1 MIHAEWQKIWSVRSS
16 RIYLA
21 ATLLAGILAGV
32 LFSLTIRVTQGRPL
46 AEFEPMQIVSV
57 NMLGVDVASIFLLL
71 FIAMQI
77 GREFQEKTIQSYL
90 SATPA
95 RVRYFF
101 AKTAV
106 FFLIALVTGVVVAL
120 STQLSGRFFVASVHK
135 QMPPSA
141 ELWQF
146 TAGVIVM
153 PVFYALLTVCAPFS
167 ARNTAGGIAA
177 PVFVLFLP
185 ELARFFPDMLQAT
198 TIPALPA
205 SAIHTLSGTAEK
217 GSLEYTGVMAAFL
230 VLGSWLLLSGT
241 TAIWKFRKLDI

>member
-1 MIHAEWQKIWSVRSS
+1 MIRTEWMKIWSVKSS
-16 RIYLA
+16 RIYLI
-21 ATLLAGILAGV
+21 ATMLAGILIGV
-32 LFSLTIRVTQGRPL
+32 LFSLTIRLTQGRPL
-46 AEFEPMQIVSV
+46 SEFEPMQIVSV
-57 NMLGVDVASIFLLL
+57 NMLGVDVASLFLLV

-95 RVRYFF
+95 RARYFL
-101 AKTAV
+101 AKAAV

-120 STQLSGRFFVASVHK
+120 ATQISGRFFVASVHK
-135 QMPPSA
+135 QMPPAA

-153 PVFYALLTVCAPFS
+153 PVFYALLTVCASFS
-167 ARNTAGGIAA
+167 ARNTAGGILA

-185 ELARFFPDMLQAT
+185 ELVRFFPEMLQAM

-205 SAIHTLSGTAEK
+205 SAIHTLSGAAEK
-217 GSLEYTGVMAAFL
+217 GSLEDTGVMAAVL
-230 VLGSWLLLSGT
+230 VLGSWLFLS
-241 TAIWKFRKLDI
+241 AASAVWKFRKQDI